1 MKELLSE
8 LRFMLFL
15 IKYAGHLSNINMIT
29 FAIYTS
35 WVFRRNHVA
44 SSVPTYVHMYPCTSP
59 IQYIIQWYNFVKL
72 RTKMSVRTVRKFNIN
87 IVVSNRKSTPLSRIY
102 DRSLYMLGTSA
113 SLKSGEVKLA

>member
-1 MKELLSE
+1 MYALSD
-8 LRFMLFL
+8 RTPV
-15 IKYAGHLSNINMIT
+15 IKYADHLSNINMIKL
-29 FAIYTS
+29 AIYTS

-44 SSVPTYVHMYPCTSP
+44 SSVPIYVHMYPCTSP

-102 DRSLYMLGTSA
+102 DRSLYMLSTST